1 MSKVSSHGSSVAL
14 ALALFTHFLASKAL
28 FFFLLGADRACVSTK
43 GVNMDDS
50 RFLFF
55 VLEE

>member
-14 ALALFTHFLASKAL
+14 ALALALFTHFLASKAFL
-28 FFFLLGADRACVSTK
+28 FLLLCAGRACVTTK

-50 RFLFF
+50 RVLF
-55 VLEE
+55 